1 MKRLLSTIGACVLCT
16 AASLQA
22 QGLPLRTQRTVSGLC
37 SRPLQLVVPAPE
49 FALSDTL
56 SWQLEH
62 IRRRIM
68 RQERR
73 REVTDRNVAPIRKK
87 ASGEG
92 RKVKIDWQVRIGNTG
107 ICNWS
112 PFPDRALDARVIRYP
127 MARSAAE
134 ASPVKPNNGP
144 AVRKFN

>member
-22 QGLPLRTQRTVSGLC
+22 QELPLRTQRTVSGLC

-73 REVTDRNVAPIRKK
+73 REVADRNVAPVRRIVDQER
-87 ASGEG
+87 SG
-92 RKVKIDWQVRIGNTG
+92 
-107 ICNWS
+107 NWS

>member
-1 MKRLLSTIGACVLCT
+1 
-16 AASLQA
+16 
-22 QGLPLRTQRTVSGLC
+22 
-37 SRPLQLVVPAPE
+37 
-49 FALSDTL
+49 
-56 SWQLEH
+56 
-62 IRRRIM
+62 M

-73 REVTDRNVAPIRKK
+73 REVTDRNVAPVRRIVDQ
-87 ASGEG
+87 E
-92 RKVKIDWQVRIGNTG
+92 RKVATNWLIHLGNTG
-107 ICNWS
+107 SGNWS

>member
-22 QGLPLRTQRTVSGLC
+22 QELPLRTQRTVSGLR

-73 REVTDRNVAPIRKK
+73 REVADRNVAPVRRIVDQ
-87 ASGEG
+87 E
-92 RKVKIDWQVRIGNTG
+92 RKVATNWLIHLGNTG
-107 ICNWS
+107 SGNWS

-127 MARSAAE
+127 MARSAAWK
-134 ASPVKPNNGP
+134 SPVKTNNGP
-144 AVRKFN
+144 TARKFD